1 MLIHRGEHELF
12 NLCSTTP
19 KYIFTGYS
27 PKGKF
32 KKCIRPKKKNIQN
45 AGCGQ
50 KKKKKEAECCNN
62 CVYSPLTILG
72 NKELNE
78 REKK

>member
-1 MLIHRGEHELF
+1 M
-12 NLCSTTP
+12 NCSTYVPQLRSTFLLDILP
-19 KYIFTGYS
+19 KVNLKNVSDQRKRIF
-27 PKGKF
+27 KMQDVD
-32 KKCIRPKKKNIQN
+32 KKN
-45 AGCGQ
+45 
-50 KKKKKEAECCNN
+50 KKKKEAECCNN